1 VSNPNSPLTFSA
13 AEASPPKPEA
23 ALPTPAGAPLSCAV
37 CGLFRQRLLWV
48 PSLRG
53 WLALFVGCAIAGLV
67 LVTGI
72 YPFLAQNRPLPGSP
86 LVVEGWGDDKVL
98 QQSIREIQAGHY
110 HGLFVTG
117 GAITKGAPF
126 SGFSTQ
132 AELGAAIIERLSG
145 GAVKALPIPTPDVRK
160 DRTFA
165 SAVAL
170 KEWMAAHGGIPAK
183 ITVLSVGPHSR
194 RTRLLFAKAF
204 GDRAEIGILAFPA
217 DGYDPKRWWIYSEGF
232 RNVTSEAIA
241 YAYARII
248 FWGE

>member
-1 VSNPNSPLTFSA
+1 VSNPDSPLIVSA
-13 AEASPPKPEA
+13 DEVSPPKPEE
-23 ALPTPAGAPLSCAV
+23 ALPRPAEALPRCAV
-37 CGLFRQRLLWV
+37 RGLFQQRLLWL

-53 WLALFVGCAIAGLV
+53 WLVLFIGSAVAGWV

-86 LVVEGWGDDKVL
+86 LVVEGWGDDEVL
-98 QQSIREIQAGHY
+98 QQGIREIQAGHY

-117 GAITKGAPF
+117 GTISKGAPF
-126 SGFSTQ
+126 SEFHSQ
-132 AELGAAIIERLSG
+132 AELGAAIIDRLSG
-145 GAVKALPIPTPDVRK
+145 GAVRAQAIPTPDVRK

-204 GDRAEIGILAFPA
+204 GDRAEVGILAFPS